1 MNLAYYSSFPDYSEK
16 NFNMEQYVQTYL
28 TSNVIVD
35 ASASKVHYPS
45 HRSTFTIKTMFKG
58 DEHYRTNKCR
68 YRVSENNFL
77 LLNPFQEYESRIDSD
92 NTAHS
97 FAIFFYPSFID
108 EFINSNKLSAITLLD
123 SPDAVNRRIQNIDFM
138 EKLYLKDSKLSLV
151 LNKIKKASEK
161 ISENQNYINEQM
173 YSLFEYLISTQEKLE
188 KEIKNIHPAKKST
201 KLELFKRLN
210 LVKDYLESCYN
221 ENIKLSD
228 LAKTACLS
236 EHHLLREF
244 KKHFKF
250 TPHQFLINVRLQ
262 VSKNLLKQN
271 HKSISEISSA
281 IGFEHQSS
289 FSQLFTQRY
298 KISPKSY
305 RQIIIQKS
313 QY

>member
-16 NFNMEQYVQTYL
+16 NFNMEHYVQTYL

-35 ASASKVHYPS
+35 ASASKVHYPL
-45 HRSTFTIKTMFKG
+45 HRSTLTIKTMFG
-58 DEHYRTNKCR
+58 GEEHYTTNKCR
-68 YRVSENNFL
+68 YRVSESNFL

-97 FAIFFYPSFID
+97 FAIFFYPAFID
-108 EFINSNKLSAITLLD
+108 EFINSNKLPAITLLD
-123 SPDAVNRRIQNIDFM
+123 SPDTASRRIQNINFM

-151 LNKIKKASEK
+151 LKKIKKASEK

-173 YSLFEYLISTQEKLE
+173 YTLFDYLISTQEKLE
-188 KEIKNIHPAKKST
+188 KEIKNIHPLKKST
-201 KLELFKRLN
+201 KLELFKRLS

-228 LAKTACLS
+228 LAKTACLC
-236 EHHLLREF
+236 EHHMLREF
-244 KKHFKF
+244 KKHFNL
-250 TPHQFLINVRLQ
+250 TPHQYLINVRLQ

-271 HKSISEISSA
+271 NKSISEISAA

-305 RQIIIQKS
+305 RQSLIQKS
-313 QY
+313 QF